1 MIIAQISDTHL
12 DPDDPD
18 ATNRIRDLERCVND
32 INGLNSPPDAII
44 HTGDLTH
51 NGTPEK
57 YKVAASILGA
67 LHSPL
72 FIAAGNRDDRDALR
86 SAFPNSCLSLPDT
99 PFIQYSVE
107 KFPVRLIALDTL
119 SKSSNMGDFC
129 QVRADT
135 LHRLLAQDRTKPSV
149 IFMHHPPFEVLES
162 KYRWQFDSQEAISML
177 ERSLDGHSQVLRAFC
192 GHSHRDA
199 QGTIAGIPVSCAP
212 SVAVGLRLGE
222 YPEAD
227 ETAPVYQIHRFDGR
241 QSFSTETR
249 VAR

>member
-32 INGLNSPPDAII
+32 INGLNSRPDAVI

-57 YKVAASILGA
+57 YKVVASILGA

-72 FIAAGNRDDRDALR
+72 FIAAGNRDDRGALR
-86 SAFPNSCLSLPDT
+86 SAFPDSCSAPSDT
-99 PFIQYSVE
+99 PFIQYSID
-107 KFPVRLIALDTL
+107 KFPVRLIAIDTL
-119 SKSSNMGDFC
+119 SQSSNMGDFC

-135 LHRLLAQDRTKPSV
+135 LQRLLAENRTKPSV
-149 IFMHHPPFEVLES
+149 IFMHHPPFEVFES
-162 KYRWQFDSQEAISML
+162 KYRWQFDSQEAISIL
-177 ERSLDGHSQVLRAFC
+177 ERSLDGHDQVIRAFC

-222 YPEAD
+222 YPEAA

-241 QSFSTETR
+241 QNFVTETR